1 MNKPISRQEE
11 SLLPSFNSHEDAR
24 HYFTDLYGT
33 DFVFE
38 SADYIG
44 DQMCYFYALIINR
57 EEYERGQELLKNGTS
72 VSGFDFLY
80 SYQSIQIMKSGSVH
94 IVH

>member
-11 SLLPSFNSHEDAR
+11 SLLPSFSSHEEAR
-24 HYFTDLYGT
+24 NYFTNLYGT
-33 DFVFE
+33 DFILE

-44 DQMCYFYALIINR
+44 DQICYFYALIINR
-57 EEYERGQELLKNGTS
+57 GEYERGQELLMSGTS

-80 SYQSIQIMKSGSVH
+80 SYQSIQIMDNGSVH